1 MFWFISLFLQRPH
14 STVYRIVKRILFCIL
29 EFKMRQYPDIRVGR
43 QETGRK
49 NNNVTLLEMSEG
61 VSWVK
66 NFLSATVLAK
76 TNF

>member
-1 MFWFISLFLQRPH
+1 
-14 STVYRIVKRILFCIL
+14 
-29 EFKMRQYPDIRVGR
+29 MRQYPDIRVGR

-66 NFLSATVLAK
+66 NFLSATVLAE